1 MSSTAQIKWI
11 IWVWQVF
18 SEVLLLQDLGDVSMS
33 LIDWYL
39 KSYLYV
45 LFNLNQLQML
55 LKLKNQDLF

>member
-45 LFNLNQLQML
+45 LYNLNQLQML